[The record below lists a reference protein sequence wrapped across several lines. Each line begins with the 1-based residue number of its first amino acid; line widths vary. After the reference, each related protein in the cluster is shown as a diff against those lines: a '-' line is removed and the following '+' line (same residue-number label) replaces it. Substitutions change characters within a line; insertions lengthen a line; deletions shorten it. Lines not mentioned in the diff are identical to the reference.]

1 MRRRAFTLIE
11 LLVVISIIALLI
23 SILLPALGKAR
34 EAARGT
40 QCMAMERGYGV
51 AMAAYLADNKSWWVA
66 GCEWPNQPN
75 YTPNAPGPSTSWD
88 QGWGWPEAIY
98 NYLKHPGAY
107 DYNAVDAKDENL
119 YTCPTDPKEPW
130 QKEYPLS
137 YTMNAQRNNTN
148 GRWDGMTYK
157 CTGETKLPSGEV
169 PSNAVHVR
177 DNWVPAPSEVYVVV
191 DSCSPQYRNS
201 WRYGAAAE
209 LRSPEYAYG
218 SGNYYFRLI
227 EGEMKNH
234 NGGFNW
240 LMADGHVA
248 NMTVAQ
254 SIGTS
259 NNYGKALG
267 IWTKTRGD

>member
-1 MRRRAFTLIE
+1 MRRSAFTLIE

-107 DYNAVDAKDENL
+107 DYNAGDAKGENL

-130 QKEYPLS
+130 QGEYPLS
-137 YTMNAQRNNTN
+137 YVMNAQRNNTN
-148 GRWDGMTYK
+148 ARWDGMTYK

-177 DNWVPAPSEVYVVV
+177 DNWVPAPSEVFVVV
-191 DSCSPQYRNS
+191 DNCSPQYRNS

-227 EGEMKNH
+227 DGEMKNH

-248 NMTVAQ
+248 NMTVAE